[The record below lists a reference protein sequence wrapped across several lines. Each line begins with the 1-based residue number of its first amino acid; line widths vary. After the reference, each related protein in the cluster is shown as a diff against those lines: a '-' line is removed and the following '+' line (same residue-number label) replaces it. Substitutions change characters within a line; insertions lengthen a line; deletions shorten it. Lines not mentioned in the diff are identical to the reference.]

1 MAEKRRQWLWW
12 WRVVAKTMVDERRQ
26 RRHTIG
32 VKGKTRMG
40 VASSRQTRGNSNRDD
55 DGKGRW
61 YTSDGGGWMTDWQA
75 DDGEQQDK

>member
-1 MAEKRRQWLWW
+1 
-12 WRVVAKTMVDERRQ
+12 MVDERRQ

-40 VASSRQTRGNSNRDD
+40 AANSRQTRGNRDD

-61 YTSDGGGWMTDWQA
+61 YTSDGGRRMTDWRA
-75 DDGEQQDK
+75 DDREQQDK